1 MRRLRW
7 GIAVLV
13 LGLWIW
19 LSALGVPYI
28 SFSRNWPLLIVAF
41 GVLIIVRRVRR
52 MTRRRRRRVR
62 YVIDDLEEGK
72 IDVEDAI
79 SEMTGRKK

>member
-52 MTRRRRRRVR
+52 MNRRRRRRVR

>member
-41 GVLIIVRRVRR
+41 GVLIIIRRVRR

>member
-28 SFSRNWPLLIVAF
+28 SFSRNWPLLIVAL
-41 GVLIIVRRVRR
+41 GVLIVIRRIRR
-52 MTRRRRRRVR
+52 MARHRRRRVR